1 MSLANGRHYLAI
13 PGPSVMPDRVLAAM
27 HRAAPNIYEG
37 ELVESVATV
46 RQDLKWLAGSSSNLA
61 IYITNGH
68 GAWEAANMNMF
79 SRGDKALVLV
89 TGRFGVGWAAAARQI
104 GVEVEVLD
112 FGLKSPIDPA
122 RVEEALRADP
132 SIRAVLMTH
141 VDTATSVRNDVR
153 AVRGAIDAAGHDAL
167 LAVDAVA
174 SFGCDPFEFDGW
186 GVDVMISASQKGL
199 MTPPGLGLVW
209 FSDKAKEAPRTDLV
223 TPMWDWGPRTDF
235 SFFYEQFAG
244 TAPTHLLLGLRE
256 ALTMIREEGREAVF
270 DRHDALAHTV
280 WAAFDAWSLGNPN
293 IGLNV
298 ADPAFRAR
306 AVTAARFGAPHGT
319 AIRAWTEKNAGV
331 ILGIGL
337 GMAEPTDPA
346 YHGFLRVAHMG
357 HVNAHMTLGVLAV
370 MEAAMKALDIP
381 HGDGALAAAAQVVAD
396 RA

>member
-1 MSLANGRHYLAI
+1 
-13 PGPSVMPDRVLAAM
+13 MPDRVLSAM

-37 ELVESVATV
+37 ELVDGVVAI
-46 RQDLKWLAGSSSNLA
+46 REDLNWLAGATANIA
-61 IYITNGH
+61 FYITNGH

-79 SRGDKALVLV
+79 SRGDKALVLL
-89 TGRFGVGWAAAARQI
+89 TGRFGVGWAAAARQV
-104 GVEVEVLD
+104 GVDVATLD

-122 RVEEALRADP
+122 QVEAALRADP

-141 VDTATSVRNDVR
+141 VDTATSVRNDVQ
-153 AVRGAIDAAGHDAL
+153 AVRAAIDAAGHDAL
-167 LAVDAVA
+167 LAVDCVA
-174 SFGCDPFEFDGW
+174 SLGCDAFEFDDW

-199 MTPPGLGLVW
+199 MTPPGLGIVW
-209 FSDKAKEAPRTDLV
+209 FSDKAKARPRSDLV
-223 TPMWDWGPRTDF
+223 TPMWDWGPRADY
-235 SFFYEQFAG
+235 SFFYEQFGG
-244 TAPTHLLLGLRE
+244 TAPTHHLLGLRE

-270 DRHDALAHTV
+270 NRHDALAHAV
-280 WAAFDAWSLGNPN
+280 WAAFDAWGAGNPA
-293 IGLNV
+293 IGLNI
-298 ADPAFRAR
+298 ADPAFRGR
-306 AVTAARFGAPHGT
+306 AVTAARFGAPHAT
-319 AIRAWTEKNAGV
+319 AIRSWTEKNAGV

-370 MEAAMKALDIP
+370 MEAAMKALGVP